1 MEEGRS
7 AFKILTRIPAG
18 KRRLGTPRRRWEEN
32 IRKDLKE
39 MLVNMRVVSVQNI
52 VYWRARVNAA

>member
-1 MEEGRS
+1 MS

-18 KRRLGTPRRRWEEN
+18 KSRLGTPRRRWEEN